1 MNTVDPHWHT
11 ELDEPQEVAVRV
23 HGNPTSPSMPLAS
36 PAARRPAAIVGVA
49 TTLLIGFFF
58 VHGVQT
64 LRGQTNG
71 DAAPLTTI
79 HITEEGFTP
88 KNVSVKPG
96 QDIQWINDDPTVPHI
111 LTSDTLLTIEG
122 PLYTDHI
129 LPGES
134 FSVTLA
140 PDAPLG
146 TFVYVS
152 LTEDFAGE
160 VTVADASKTSSS
172 TTVGKTT
179 TKPQI
184 PVSRPSSAISLSN
197 GTSSVPIDTSSL
209 TAQAIPQGLIPR
221 NPYTVGSP
229 LPSPS
234 GKTTFL
240 ASAQLFGS
248 SGTQKPFRQPE
259 TGPGLVVV
267 SLLSIGSLLWIT
279 RHYSRSGYKITKEL

>member
-1 MNTVDPHWHT
+1 MNTIDPHWHT
-11 ELDEPQEVAVRV
+11 ELDQSQEVAVRV
-23 HGNPTSPSMPLAS
+23 HENPKSPSMPLAS
-36 PAARRPAAIVGVA
+36 PAARRPAAIVGIVM
-49 TTLLIGFFF
+49 TLLIGFFF

-71 DAAPLTTI
+71 DATPLTTI
-79 HITEEGFTP
+79 HITEEGFIP
-88 KNVSVKPG
+88 KNTTVKPG
-96 QDIQWINDDPTVPHI
+96 QDIQWINDDPGVPHI
-111 LTSDTLLTIEG
+111 LISDTLLTIEG

-134 FSVTLA
+134 FTVTLA

-172 TTVGKTT
+172 TTVGKAT

-184 PVSRPSSAISLSN
+184 PVSRPSSAVSLSN
-197 GTSSVPIDTSSL
+197 GTPTVPIDTSSL

-229 LPSPS
+229 LPSHS
-234 GKTTFL
+234 GKTTPPT
-240 ASAQLFGS
+240 SSQLLGS
-248 SGTQKPFRQPE
+248 NIVKPFRQPE
-259 TGPGLVVV
+259 TGPGLVII
-267 SLLSIGSLLWIT
+267 SLLSIGALWWT
-279 RHYSRSGYKITKEL
+279 SREYMRIKN